1 MQFSSKIK
9 VSGSVIA
16 LTAAMAFAPGVAF
29 AQSTPSTTTQN
40 APAPAEN
47 MTLPQE
53 TLSDGTAIDNTADI
67 VVTGT
72 SIKGVAPIGSNLVS
86 VGQAT
91 IEKTA
96 PINVS
101 QLVNTVPSITTSGSV
116 SQGEN
121 AYSYYS
127 PQIHSLAGS
136 SSNTTLVIMD
146 GLRLPGGGTQFAQTD
161 PNIIPVSAVERVE
174 VLADGASSV
183 YGSDAVAGV
192 VNFITRRTYD
202 GLEVNARYGFAD
214 NYHNY
219 DINGIWGTKWDTG
232 GVYIAGAY
240 SKGSTLF
247 NKDRDFAS
255 MGDYRPV
262 GGTNTNSYAC
272 NSPTIQVTG
281 RPGGAANPSG
291 VYLSS
296 SATTTVANTAV
307 NAPCNNSV
315 YGVLLSG
322 QWRANT
328 MMKVYNEFGDKF
340 RITAML
346 NYNIQKTNSPNAP
359 GTLTNAT
366 AFGNGRG
373 VASYTA
379 PNGTVTAFP
388 QVNPFFV
395 APAGTPDAN
404 QESLSWLALR
414 DDGNYGYGESESDSI
429 YATFVAE
436 YDLSDS
442 WTVKFSDAFGRN
454 RSALNT
460 IDGFCSSCALLALN
474 GTGQLSGSTTTT
486 DVAGQNVIALNLPL
500 TTANALDVWRT
511 GSANRTSQAVLRS
524 LYGADSQNT
533 NFNTFNQM
541 KLDFQGGVFN
551 LPAGEVKVAFGGE
564 HYWADETQ
572 KINGANGTGPSVTG
586 ATFRQYMY
594 ERTVNSAYAEIVIP
608 VISPDMEIP
617 FFRKVDFDISGRY
630 DSYSDVGDTTNP
642 KFAANWEVFEGV
654 KLRGNY
660 ATAFVAPPLAVI
672 GDPTQGYLYASGSV
686 GNQGQ
691 LIVPVANYPTVV
703 NVPGAVVTNT
713 STACTATA
721 ATCTIGLAANPGVRR
736 QLGGGFSNMVP
747 QKGTSYSFGL
757 DLAPRF
763 LPGFTAA
770 VTWFHNQFIGGVSS
784 PSPTAIVNSAGL
796 RNLLTICAGT
806 PGANADRSCSQS
818 QIDSFANIA
827 NGATI
832 SGAIPDKVYFFLDQS
847 SRNALNLTV
856 EGIDFQAN
864 YRAPIGNLGT
874 FTVGMSGTYFTKFTQ
889 NFGGGTSFSILNTSG
904 YNTTF
909 PSVQYKHRA
918 QLGWELGGFSADLF
932 WNHTGSYQNWISTS
946 VIPIAT
952 NSVGNPTSGGDK
964 IKADNNFDLHLQY
977 TVKSEGM
984 FNGWQA
990 YVDVKNLFDKD
1001 PPFYNG
1007 NTAGII
1013 GGAWGYNGFVSNP
1026 LGRLIAVGLRTKF

>member
-1 MQFSSKIK
+1 MRFSSKINI
-9 VSGSVIA
+9 SGSVIA
-16 LTAAMAFAPGVAF
+16 LAAATAFVPGIAF
-29 AQSTPSTTTQN
+29 AQAAPS
-40 APAPAEN
+40 AGEARPAPADDA
-47 MTLPQE
+47 TLPQE
-53 TLSDGTAIDNTADI
+53 TLTDGSAADMSKDI

-91 IEKTA
+91 IEKVA

-101 QLVNTVPSITTSGSV
+101 QLVNTVPAITTSGSLA
-116 SQGEN
+116 QGEN

-214 NYHNY
+214 AYHNY

-232 GVYIAGAY
+232 GVYIAGSY
-240 SKGSTLF
+240 SKGSTLY
-247 NKDRDFAS
+247 NRDRSFAS
-255 MGDYRPV
+255 LGDFRPI
-262 GGTNTNSYAC
+262 GGTNTNAYTC
-272 NSPTIQVTG
+272 NPATIQVTN
-281 RPGGAANPSG
+281 RSDGGAVSG
-291 VYLSS
+291 VYLSP

-307 NAPCNNSV
+307 NAPCNTSV
-315 YGVLLSG
+315 YGVLVSG

-346 NYNIQKTNSPNAP
+346 NYNIQKTTSPNGP

-366 AFGNGRG
+366 AFGPGRG
-373 VASYTA
+373 IASYTA

-395 APAGTPDAN
+395 APAGSPTAN
-404 QESLSWLALR
+404 QESLSYLALR
-414 DDGNYGYGESESDSI
+414 DDGKYGYGESEADSI

-474 GTGQLSGSTTTT
+474 GTAQLSGSTTTT

-511 GSANRTSQAVLRS
+511 GSANRTSAAVLRS

-541 KLDFQGGVFN
+541 KLDFQGGIFN

-572 KINGANGTGPSVTG
+572 KINGSNGTGPSVTG

-594 ERTVNSAYAEIVIP
+594 KRTVNSAYGEIVIP
-608 VISPDMEIP
+608 VISPDMGIP
-617 FFRKVDFDISGRY
+617 FFRRVDLDISGRY
-630 DSYSDVGDTTNP
+630 DHYSDVGSTTNP

-672 GDPTQGYLYASGSV
+672 GDPSQGYLYASGSV

-691 LIVPVANYPTVV
+691 LVVPVANYPSVV

-721 ATCTIGLAANPGVRR
+721 TTCTIGLAANPGMRR

-763 LPGFTAA
+763 MPGFTAA

-796 RNLLTICAGT
+796 RNLLTICPGT
-806 PGANADRSCSQS
+806 PGANSDGSCSQA
-818 QIDSFANIA
+818 QIDTFANIA
-827 NGATI
+827 NGSTI
-832 SGAIPDKVYFFLDQS
+832 SGAIPDKIYFFLDQS

-856 EGIDFQAN
+856 EGIDFQAS
-864 YRAPIGNLGT
+864 YRTSIGDLGN
-874 FTVGMSGTYFTKFTQ
+874 FTAGIGGTYFTKFTQ

-918 QLGWELGGFSADLF
+918 QLGWELGGISADLF
-932 WNHTGSYQNWISTS
+932 WNHTGSYRNWISTS
-946 VIPIAT
+946 VIPITT
-952 NSVGNPTSGGDK
+952 NSIGNPTGGGDK
-964 IKADNNFDLHLQY
+964 VKADNTFDLHLQY

-1026 LGRLIAVGLRTKF
+1026 LGRQIAVGLRTKF